1 MGKLRVY
8 ELAKELDM
16 ESKDLVKRLIEG
28 GMDIK
33 NYMSTLDEDAIERA
47 KKIVSGKIS
56 EIVEE
61 KRIRP
66 TVIRRRRR
74 KIEIEKRP
82 IPERVESKE
91 EEKREKEELKI
102 ERAAEKKA
110 KETPIA
116 PKLPKEAI
124 LKEEKIEKKEEVRS
138 PREEKVEKKEESV
151 KRPRFKKRRFKKRR
165 TERPAR
171 IIKRPEE
178 VAIKPEPPKEG
189 IEEKIEEKREE
200 KIPEK
205 VLEKVVEPLEFRE
218 EEIFEEKEI
227 SKKKKLSELEAS
239 ATCQEAED
247 LELEEERPRRSIRH
261 KKIEVFEKAD
271 LYEGRAIKRKD
282 KKASKK
288 AKDKEKKEP
297 ERPPTPVRPVKRK
310 IKIGETVTVSELAKA
325 MGVKANEVIMKLM
338 SMGVMATLNQSIDF
352 ETATL
357 IADEFGHEV
366 EVETITIEDL
376 IGEEEDRV
384 EDLKPRPPVV
394 TIMGHVDHGKTSLL
408 DYIRKS
414 KIVEAESGG
423 ITQHIGAYYVE
434 RKGGD
439 IVFLDTPG
447 HEAFTAMRARGAK
460 VTDIIVLVVAAD
472 DGVMPQTVE
481 AINHAKAANI
491 PIVVAVNK
499 IDKPDADPE
508 KVRRQLSDLGLIP
521 EEWGGDTIFADISA
535 KTGQGVDELLELIQL
550 QAEMLEL
557 KANPDRMARGT
568 IIEAKLDPNRG
579 PVATVL
585 IRNGTLHQGD
595 HVVCGEYHGRIR
607 SMVNSLGRRVKSAGP
622 SVPVEIYGINGVPQ
636 AGEELIVVENEKK
649 AKQIVEIKK
658 REAQIRAD
666 VHKKVISLEDLFE
679 RIKEGEIKELNLII
693 KADVQG
699 SIEALIE
706 ALGKLGTDQVK
717 VRIIHSATG
726 AISESDVML
735 ASASNAIIIG
745 FNVRANPR
753 VSEIAKKEKVDIR
766 YYNVIYNVINDI
778 KAALSGLLEPE
789 YKEITIGRAEVL
801 QIFRIPKVGTVA
813 GCIVHEGKIE
823 RGALVR
829 VLRDDV
835 VIHEG
840 KIASLKRFKE
850 DVREVSKGYECG
862 VGVENFQDIKPGDIL
877 EIYQLE
883 KITPEL

>member
-1 MGKLRVY
+1 M
-8 ELAKELDM
+8 
-16 ESKDLVKRLIEG
+16 KRYFYALSVI
-28 GMDIK
+28 
-33 NYMSTLDEDAIERA
+33 STVEHA

-66 TVIRRRRR
+66 RVIRRRRK

-91 EEKREKEELKI
+91 EEKREKEELKV

-110 KETPIA
+110 KEIPIA
-116 PKLPKEAI
+116 HELPQKAI
-124 LKEEKIEKKEEVRS
+124 IKEERIEKKEEER
-138 PREEKVEKKEESV
+138 PQREEKREKKEEEPV
-151 KRPRFKKRRFKKRR
+151 KRPRFKKRRFKKRMA
-165 TERPAR
+165 ERPAR

-178 VAIKPEPPKEG
+178 APIKPEPPKDKMEERTEKK
-189 IEEKIEEKREE
+189 EEKTPQTVSE
-200 KIPEK
+200 KI
-205 VLEKVVEPLEFRE
+205 VEPLKFKEKEISE
-218 EEIFEEKEI
+218 EREI
-227 SKKKKLSELEAS
+227 SKKKEVSELGVS
-239 ATCQEAED
+239 APWKEAED
-247 LELEEERPRRSIRH
+247 IELEEERPRRSIRR

-288 AKDKEKKEP
+288 AKDKEKRELEKP
-297 ERPPTPVRPVKRK
+297 SATVRPVKRK

-338 SMGVMATLNQSIDF
+338 SMGVMATLNQRIDF

-414 KIVEAESGG
+414 RIVEAESGG
-423 ITQHIGAYYVE
+423 ITQHIGAYYVV
-434 RKGGD
+434 RRGGD

-460 VTDIIVLVVAAD
+460 VTDIIVLVIAAD

-508 KVRRQLSDLGLIP
+508 KVRRQLSDMGLIP
-521 EEWGGDTIFADISA
+521 EQWGGDTIFADISA

-636 AGEELIVVENEKK
+636 AGEELIVVENERK
-649 AKQIVEIKK
+649 AKQIVEFKK
-658 REAQIRAD
+658 REAERRAD

-679 RIKEGEIKELNLII
+679 KIKEGEIKELNLII

-706 ALGKLGTDQVK
+706 AIEKLGTHQVK

-778 KAALSGLLEPE
+778 KAALSGMLEPE
-789 YKEITIGRAEVL
+789 YKEITMGRAEVL
-801 QIFRIPKVGTVA
+801 QIFHIPKVGTVA
-813 GCIVHEGKIE
+813 GCIVQEGKIE

-840 KIASLKRFKE
+840 RIASLKRFKE
-850 DVREVSKGYECG
+850 DVREVSKGFECG

-883 KITPEL
+883 KITPVL